1 MRWTLSRL
9 QERAGCT
16 LRAAFLNLSAAPVR
30 LADILL
36 CETEGENLRCAG
48 RPEDWLLSSL
58 EIALRIG
65 HLGEV
70 LPAINDPKWSGYG
83 GPFRTFIPADRAADG
98 HWRIYKDWLTLY
110 CARDHAGMVMGA
122 VGAPVADV
130 RFDCRVDDGRMRLAV
145 VSQMSD
151 VVVEPG
157 ETRVSQEVLFL
168 AGPYGSAVETLL
180 RWEAATHGARTH
192 RGPVVGWCSWYDM
205 LDKITGAHVEE
216 VVKAAAA
223 LRDRLPLD
231 VIQVDMGYE
240 RGWGDWRPNDK
251 FPQGWTPI
259 VQGIR
264 AARAT
269 PGIWISPLGV
279 TGTGLKKLE
288 NHPDWFQRRKDGSL
302 IVDPGK
308 EQYLD
313 PSHPEVQAFI
323 RQIVCD
329 ARAAGFEYFKIDY
342 NEIDDQ
348 CRFHN
353 PRQTR
358 FEIYRD
364 LYRLYREE
372 MGESSYL
379 LACAGFARAPLG
391 FADAARVGWDS
402 RARWS
407 FKPGEGPICVL
418 EALHCVGQSALANG
432 ILWANDPDVTYLKTR
447 DTLTAEELRTW
458 HGFVGLLGGATLIS
472 EPINQADHQAE
483 ARRLEILTPPVSE
496 RGRSFRGDVDRHHQQ
511 FGFFAT
517 RPWGDFA
524 VVQLFNASDH
534 PQSLQ
539 LTRRGL
545 EALGDRFHVWSF
557 WDERYLGVAG
567 PDFRTPELAPH
578 ACVVLRLT
586 PVGDDPALPP
596 LIGSSLHL
604 GMGAAEVAEWRA
616 STTALTIRL
625 NDGGARSGCLVVACR
640 TALTLEGSGGC
651 RVQDVREAAAGVWT
665 IGLLD
670 RQRGQG
676 QTLRLRVAS

>member
-9 QERAGCT
+9 QERAGFT

-30 LADILL
+30 LADIIL
-36 CETEGENLRCAG
+36 CETEGEDLRCAG

-65 HLGEV
+65 HLGDV

-110 CARDHAGMVMGA
+110 RATDHAGVVMGA
-122 VGAPVADV
+122 VGSPAADV
-130 RFDCRVDDGRMRLAV
+130 RFDCRVNEGRIRLAV

-168 AGPYGSAVETLL
+168 AGPYASAVETLL
-180 RWEAATHGARTH
+180 RWQAATHGARTH

-205 LDKITGAHVEE
+205 FDKITGAHVEE
-216 VVKAAAA
+216 VVQAAAR
-223 LRDRLPLD
+223 LRERIPLQ

-240 RGWGDWRPNDK
+240 RGWGDWQPNEK
-251 FPQGWTPI
+251 FPHGWSPI

-264 AARAT
+264 AVGAT

-279 TGTGLKKLE
+279 TGSGLKKLE
-288 NHPDWFQRRKDGSL
+288 SHPDWFQRRKDGSL
-302 IVDPGK
+302 IGDPGK

-313 PSHPEVQAFI
+313 PSHPEVQAFL
-323 RQIVCD
+323 RQIVRD

-402 RARWS
+402 RAKWT
-407 FKPGEGPICVL
+407 FKPGEGPICIL

-432 ILWANDPDVTYLKTR
+432 ILWANDPDVAYLKTR
-447 DTLTAEELRTW
+447 DTLRAEELKTW

-472 EPINQADHQAE
+472 EPINQADQQAA
-483 ARRLEILTPPVSE
+483 ARRLEILTPPVPE

-511 FGFFAT
+511 FGFLAT

-524 VVQLFNASDH
+524 VVQLFNATER

-539 LTRRGL
+539 LTQRGL
-545 EALGDRFHVWSF
+545 ESLGDRFHVWSY
-557 WDERYLGVAG
+557 WDEHYLGVAG

-578 ACVVLRLT
+578 ACVVVRLT
-586 PVGDDPALPP
+586 PVGDDPALPV
-596 LIGSSLHL
+596 LVGSSLHL

-616 STTALTIRL
+616 STSAITIRL
-625 NDGGARSGCLVVACR
+625 NDGGARSGRLVVAGR
-640 TALTLEGSGGC
+640 APLTLERSEGC
-651 RVQDVREAAAGVWT
+651 RVQNLRETAVEIWSLDLA
-665 IGLLD
+665 D
-670 RQRGQG
+670 RQRGNG
-676 QTLRLRVAS
+676 QTIQLRVAS